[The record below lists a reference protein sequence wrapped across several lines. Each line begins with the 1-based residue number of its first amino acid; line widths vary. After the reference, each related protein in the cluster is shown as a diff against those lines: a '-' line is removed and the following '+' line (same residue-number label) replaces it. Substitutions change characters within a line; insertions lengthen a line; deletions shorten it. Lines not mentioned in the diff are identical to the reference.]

1 MQQLT
6 LGWTL
11 ICLIVIGLA
20 ASLTAWAASA
30 PIPALAIGAVT
41 GKAPIDRPGWK
52 LVWSDEFDVPGLP
65 DPKKW
70 TYEEGKVRNGE
81 AQYYTKARPENCR
94 IEGGMLILEA
104 RKEPFTGARGSG
116 DYTSASIE
124 TKGLGSWQYGRL
136 EMRAKLPQGLGV
148 WPAFWTLGVKGGW
161 AVRCP
166 CDLLP
171 QVMVVADVILHVE
184 AGTRLRDQV
193 AHHGFSKPSWRGEWA
208 GCGEENARKRLVN
221 RPKEF
226 DADRRV
232 RRAPNEADLEC
243 PVCLGKPDE
252 GARGTRVDVLK
263 ATTVLGPDAAQVGE
277 EHVSGCAVE
286 EARDGRV
293 VNLSELPRVVSGYVV
308 GVTLAHDVLH
318 RLQRSAG

>member
-11 ICLIVIGLA
+11 ICLIAIGLA

-136 EMRAKLPQGLGV
+136 EMRARLPQGLGV
-148 WPAFWTLGVKGGW
+148 WPAFWTLGVKDGWPACGEIDIMEFVGHTPDKVHGTLHWKAAGKHASKGGSLTVARPW
-161 AVRCP
+161 EDFHMYAVEWSADRIDFFYDDTKYDSIALAQADDNGANAFRQP
-166 CDLLP
+166 HYVKLNLALGGSWGGKIDDAALP
-171 QVMVVADVILHVE
+171 QKFIVDYV
-184 AGTRLRDQV
+184 
-193 AHHGFSKPSWRGEWA
+193 
-208 GCGEENARKRLVN
+208 
-221 RPKEF
+221 
-226 DADRRV
+226 RV
-232 RRAPNEADLEC
+232 YQRTGAP
-243 PVCLGKPDE
+243 
-252 GARGTRVDVLK
+252 
-263 ATTVLGPDAAQVGE
+263 
-277 EHVSGCAVE
+277 
-286 EARDGRV
+286 
-293 VNLSELPRVVSGYVV
+293 
-308 GVTLAHDVLH
+308 
-318 RLQRSAG
+318 